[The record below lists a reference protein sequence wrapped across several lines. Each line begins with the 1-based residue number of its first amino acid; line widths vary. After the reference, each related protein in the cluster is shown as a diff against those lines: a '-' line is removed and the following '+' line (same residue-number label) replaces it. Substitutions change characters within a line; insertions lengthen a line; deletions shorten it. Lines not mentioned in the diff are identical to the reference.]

1 MAPAN
6 PAPTQP
12 SFGGGT
18 GAEDPTLTPTRNGY
32 TLCQMVCLVMRLALT
47 SGVHCFTT
55 ERRSVRRVSD
65 ARRHAGRLG
74 VLGRLSALLG
84 MLIGL
89 SACGSTSV
97 DDYQARE
104 PAFEP
109 EDFFNGAL
117 TAHGVVKDFSGTA
130 IRHFSADIIGCWSGG
145 VGTLDEDFVFDDG
158 EQQKRVWTL
167 TPNGDQTYIGTAGDV
182 VGEGLARWQGNAM
195 FLDYTLRIE
204 LEDGPI
210 NVKIDD
216 RMYRL
221 SDNVVINESKMRKF
235 GFGVGE
241 ILLTIIRHPD
251 QAADC
256 PSV

>member
-1 MAPAN
+1 
-6 PAPTQP
+6 
-12 SFGGGT
+12 
-18 GAEDPTLTPTRNGY
+18 
-32 TLCQMVCLVMRLALT
+32 MRLDLT
-47 SGVHCFTT
+47 ASRHYLAAASG
-55 ERRSVRRVSD
+55 SVRRVSN
-65 ARRHAGRLG
+65 ARRQAERLG
-74 VLGRLSALLG
+74 LLGRVAVLLG
-84 MLIGL
+84 MLLGL
-89 SACGSTSV
+89 TGCGSTSV

-104 PAFEP
+104 PAFAP

-117 TAHGVVKDFSGTA
+117 TAHGVVKNFSGTA
-130 IRHFSADIIGCWSGG
+130 IRHFSADIVGCWSDG

-158 EQQKRVWTL
+158 EQQTRIWTL
-167 TPNGDQTYIGTAGDV
+167 TPKGDQAYIGTAGDV

-210 NVKIDD
+210 DVKIDD
-216 RMYRL
+216 RMYRV

-251 QAADC
+251 QDANC

>member
-1 MAPAN
+1 
-6 PAPTQP
+6 
-12 SFGGGT
+12 
-18 GAEDPTLTPTRNGY
+18 
-32 TLCQMVCLVMRLALT
+32 MRLALT
-47 SGVHCFTT
+47 NHRHYPTTTSG
-55 ERRSVRRVSD
+55 SAQRVPNT
-65 ARRHAGRLG
+65 RRHAKRLG
-74 VLGRLSALLG
+74 ILGRVSALLG
-84 MLIGL
+84 IFIWLT
-89 SACGSTSV
+89 ACGSTSV
-97 DDYQARE
+97 DDYQTRE
-104 PAFEP
+104 PAFAP

-130 IRHFSADIIGCWSGG
+130 IRHFSADIVGCWSDG

-158 EQQKRVWTL
+158 EQQKRIWTL

-210 NVKIDD
+210 DVKIDD
-216 RMYRL
+216 RMYRV

>member
-1 MAPAN
+1 MCIRD
-6 PAPTQP
+6 
-12 SFGGGT
+12 S
-18 GAEDPTLTPTRNGY
+18 
-32 TLCQMVCLVMRLALT
+32 
-47 SGVHCFTT
+47 
-55 ERRSVRRVSD
+55 
-65 ARRHAGRLG
+65 
-74 VLGRLSALLG
+74 
-84 MLIGL
+84 
-89 SACGSTSV
+89 GSTSV

-104 PAFEP
+104 PAFAP

-130 IRHFSADIIGCWSGG
+130 IRHFSADIVGCWSDG

-158 EQQKRVWTL
+158 EQQKRIWTL

-210 NVKIDD
+210 DVKIDD
-216 RMYRL
+216 RMYRV

-251 QAADC
+251 QAAAC

>member
-1 MAPAN
+1 
-6 PAPTQP
+6 
-12 SFGGGT
+12 
-18 GAEDPTLTPTRNGY
+18 
-32 TLCQMVCLVMRLALT
+32 MRLDLT
-47 SGVHCFTT
+47 TSRHHLAAASC
-55 ERRSVRRVSD
+55 SVRRVSN
-65 ARRHAGRLG
+65 ARRQAGRAG
-74 VLGRLSALLG
+74 MLGRGCALLG
-84 MLIGL
+84 ILIGL
-89 SACGSTSV
+89 AACGSTSV

-104 PAFEP
+104 PAFAP

-130 IRHFSADIIGCWSGG
+130 IRHFSADIVGCWSDG

-158 EQQKRVWTL
+158 EQQKRIWTL

-210 NVKIDD
+210 DVKIDD
-216 RMYRL
+216 RMYRV
-221 SDNVVINESKMRKF
+221 SNNVVINESKMRKF

-251 QAADC
+251 QVADC
-256 PSV
+256 PSA

>member
-1 MAPAN
+1 
-6 PAPTQP
+6 
-12 SFGGGT
+12 
-18 GAEDPTLTPTRNGY
+18 
-32 TLCQMVCLVMRLALT
+32 MRLALT
-47 SGVHCFTT
+47 NS
-55 ERRSVRRVSD
+55 RRYLATASRSAHRVSD
-65 ARRHAGRLG
+65 KHRHAGRLG
-74 VLGRLSALLG
+74 VLRRVSTLLSI
-84 MLIGL
+84 LIWL
-89 SACGSTSV
+89 TACGSTSV

-104 PAFEP
+104 PAFAP

-158 EQQKRVWTL
+158 EQQTRIWTL

-210 NVKIDD
+210 DVKIDD
-216 RMYRL
+216 RMYRVN
-221 SDNVVINESKMRKF
+221 DNVVINESKMRKF

-251 QAADC
+251 RAADC

>member
-1 MAPAN
+1 
-6 PAPTQP
+6 
-12 SFGGGT
+12 
-18 GAEDPTLTPTRNGY
+18 
-32 TLCQMVCLVMRLALT
+32 MRLALT
-47 SGVHCFTT
+47 NSRHYLATAS
-55 ERRSVRRVSD
+55 RSAHRLSNTRL
-65 ARRHAGRLG
+65 HAGRLG
-74 VLGRLSALLG
+74 ALGRVSALLG

-89 SACGSTSV
+89 TACGSTSV

-104 PAFEP
+104 PAFAP

-130 IRHFSADIIGCWSGG
+130 IRHFSADIVGCWSDG

-158 EQQKRVWTL
+158 EQQKRVWIL
-167 TPNGDQTYIGTAGDV
+167 TPNGDQAYIGTAGDV

-210 NVKIDD
+210 DVKIDD
-216 RMYRL
+216 RMYRV
-221 SDNVVINESKMRKF
+221 SDDVVINESKMRKF

-251 QAADC
+251 QVADC

>member
-1 MAPAN
+1 
-6 PAPTQP
+6 
-12 SFGGGT
+12 
-18 GAEDPTLTPTRNGY
+18 
-32 TLCQMVCLVMRLALT
+32 MRLALT
-47 SGVHCFTT
+47 SSLHCFTT

-65 ARRHAGRLG
+65 ARCHAGRLG

-158 EQQKRVWTL
+158 EQQKRIWTL

-216 RMYRL
+216 RMYRV

>member
-1 MAPAN
+1 
-6 PAPTQP
+6 
-12 SFGGGT
+12 
-18 GAEDPTLTPTRNGY
+18 
-32 TLCQMVCLVMRLALT
+32 MRLALT
-47 SGVHCFTT
+47 SKLHCFNTDSRSA
-55 ERRSVRRVSD
+55 RRASD
-65 ARRHAGRLG
+65 ARRHARRLG
-74 VLGRLSALLG
+74 VLGRGIVLLG
-84 MLIGL
+84 ILLGL
-89 SACGSTSV
+89 AACGSTSV

-104 PAFEP
+104 PAFAP
-109 EDFFNGAL
+109 EAFFNGEL

-130 IRHFSADIIGCWSGG
+130 IRHFSADIVGCWSNG
-145 VGTLDEDFVFDDG
+145 VGTLDENFIFDDG
-158 EQQKRVWTL
+158 EQQKRIWTL
-167 TPNGDQTYIGTAGDV
+167 TPNGNQTYIGTAGDV

-204 LEDGPI
+204 LEDGSI
-210 NVKIDD
+210 DVKIDD
-216 RMYRL
+216 RMYRV